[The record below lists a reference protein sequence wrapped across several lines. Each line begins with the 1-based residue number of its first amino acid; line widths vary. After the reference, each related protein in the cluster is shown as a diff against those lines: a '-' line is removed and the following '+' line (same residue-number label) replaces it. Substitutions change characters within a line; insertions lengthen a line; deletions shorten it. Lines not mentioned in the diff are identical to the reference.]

1 MADPG
6 IIIVVISLFAGK
18 KGGDSSMVGV
28 AMVLASLTCDGV
40 TGGMQK
46 RIKGKSAELGVKAKP
61 YDFM

>member
-1 MADPG
+1 
-6 IIIVVISLFAGK
+6 VTLISLMLLPGK
-18 KGGDSSMVGV
+18 KGGDSSLVGV

>member
-1 MADPG
+1 MLLP
-6 IIIVVISLFAGK
+6 GK
-18 KGGDSSMVGV
+18 KGGDSSLVGV

>member
-1 MADPG
+1 
-6 IIIVVISLFAGK
+6 
-18 KGGDSSMVGV
+18 VGV